1 MTQHT
6 LINYKNEYHRLLEDN
21 HKLNR
26 QLCDAQASKE
36 TIHSFYCD
44 KLYERG
50 RVIAFLCIV
59 VAIETIFLWGLL

>member
-6 LINYKNEYHRLLEDN
+6 PINYKNEYYKLLEENQSLRKQVGDL
-21 HKLNR
+21 HT
-26 QLCDAQASKE
+26 SKE